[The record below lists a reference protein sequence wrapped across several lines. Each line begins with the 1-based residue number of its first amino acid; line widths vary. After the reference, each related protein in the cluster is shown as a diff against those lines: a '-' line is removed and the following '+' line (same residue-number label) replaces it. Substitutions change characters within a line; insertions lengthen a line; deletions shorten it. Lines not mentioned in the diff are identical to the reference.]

1 MSTPSKPIQATRA
14 LAPSKRPSVGK
25 TTGRTSQPGRHSASV
40 AYATWDLPT
49 AAARVEEGIPAEIL
63 TDVQERLG
71 LDQRGLARVLGVSTS
86 TLGRRKPGERLS
98 PSVSERALRVARL
111 AEIAAR
117 VLGGPDEA
125 RDWMNESNPAL
136 GDAAP
141 VETAR
146 TEPGARLVERLLG
159 EIEYGL
165 PL

>member
-1 MSTPSKPIQATRA
+1 MSTPLKPAPA
-14 LAPSKRPSVGK
+14 LRAPSKVTAREATS
-25 TTGRTSQPGRHSASV
+25 RTSRTASGRRTVIVS
-40 AYATWDLPT
+40 YAAWDLPT
-49 AAARVEEGIPAEIL
+49 AAARVEEGISADIL
-63 TDVQERLG
+63 ADVQERLG
-71 LDQRGLARVLGVSTS
+71 LDQKGLARVLGVSAS
-86 TLGRRKPGERLS
+86 TVGRRKPGERLS
-98 PSVSERALRVARL
+98 PGVSERALRVARL

-125 RDWMNESNPAL
+125 QQWMKEPNPAL
-136 GDAAP
+136 GDAQP